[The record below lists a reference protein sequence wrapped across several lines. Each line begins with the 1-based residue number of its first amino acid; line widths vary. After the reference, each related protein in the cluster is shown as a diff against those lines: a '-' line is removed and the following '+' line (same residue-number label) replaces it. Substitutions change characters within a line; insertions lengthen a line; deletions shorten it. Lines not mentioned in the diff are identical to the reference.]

1 MAITKSIVD
10 LMRGEIAVE
19 SEEGKGSEFTITL
32 PLRVNTDPQRTQAPP
47 ELEKPA
53 TEELSFSGRRILL
66 VEDNKI
72 NQMIAQKV
80 LEKAGF
86 EVDIAD
92 DGSVAV
98 EKVRGAT
105 PGQYDLILMDIQMP
119 IMNGYEATRRI
130 RAMDSPL
137 AKIPIIALSANAL
150 EEDKRNSLESGMND
164 HVGKPF
170 DAQQLLE
177 LLRSYLK

>member
-1 MAITKSIVD
+1 M
-10 LMRGEIAVE
+10 
-19 SEEGKGSEFTITL
+19 
-32 PLRVNTDPQRTQAPP
+32 
-47 ELEKPA
+47 
-53 TEELSFSGRRILL
+53 
-66 VEDNKI
+66 EDNKI

-92 DGSVAV
+92 DGAVAV
-98 EKVRGAT
+98 EKVRGAA

-119 IMNGYEATRRI
+119 VMDGYEATRQI
-130 RAMDSPL
+130 RALDSPL
-137 AKIPIIALSANAL
+137 AGIPIIALSANAL
-150 EEDKRNSLESGMND
+150 EEDKRNSLESGMNN

-170 DAQQLLE
+170 DVKQLLE